1 MVPIMQTLPQEVV
14 DQIASNLYRP
24 DLKNLLLLSPT
35 LRMAAEKYSEGFT
48 KCKLHY
54 KDLDSFVEKFR
65 GARFCWLREL
75 EFDLRLPG
83 GAGHD
88 GAAAPDDPAGDQPP
102 DDDLS
107 TQIHALFNALEV
119 LEGTEGPKGTIQ
131 LKIISPER
139 QNPESTRPNAGRHV
153 HLRSLDR
160 IPVLQSIGSLYVGPP
175 ASLQE
180 PSLYGKLP
188 LRTPLDLS
196 AKLPNL
202 GMLRIDLLDE
212 HNCDPECEH
221 SRFKAREEFAHVA
234 ETMSLQV
241 KRAEIVLQRRKAHEV
256 LDHDSAMP
264 NLVRG
269 GPRDPF
275 SSSLRV
281 LCRHLTQ
288 LQLSAIIDQ
297 SFFWPDDGEGDV
309 WPNMES
315 LEVKFHPATPSGS
328 WYFLGPRGE
337 GNGVQG
343 YPVDGIEYIGESH
356 DAGGGTIIM
365 GHAPCRPSGWRLK
378 PNPETLH
385 PLLSAYAKAAAKM
398 PRLKEAIIW
407 SPIWWSPGNHARP
420 RFSYHSYF
428 DMVNNKRSLGWGI
441 GYNAPGTD
449 TESDRPESASS
460 DDSDD
465 GDVRLFQWR
474 TGSWEPDD
482 SLKDL
487 FHEIGREKHGEEFD
501 DDWDPDANQED
512 LFFEGFCFGKKVA

>member
-1 MVPIMQTLPQEVV
+1 MRRHTINSIPYNNFFV
-14 DQIASNLYRP
+14 DQIKFNLHRTDP
-24 DLKNLLLLSPT
+24 KSPGLLSPT
-35 LRMAAEKYSEGFT
+35 LGMAAEKYSEGFT

-54 KDLDSFVEKFR
+54 KDLDAFVEKFR
-65 GARFCWLREL
+65 GPHFRSLQEL

-83 GAGHD
+83 DTGHD
-88 GAAAPDDPAGDQPP
+88 GVNASDDMADGQSS

-107 TQIHALFNALEV
+107 TQIHALFQALKALEDI
-119 LEGTEGPKGTIQ
+119 ERPQGTMQ

-139 QNPESTRPNAGRHV
+139 QDLETTRTTAGWHI
-153 HLRSLDR
+153 HLRDLDQ

-175 ASLQE
+175 AGQQE
-180 PSLYGKLP
+180 PSLYGNLA

-212 HNCDPECEH
+212 HSCDPEYE
-221 SRFKAREEFAHVA
+221 RTRVEAREEFARVA
-234 ETMSLQV
+234 KIMSLQV
-241 KRAEIVLQRRKAHEV
+241 KRAEIILQRRKAHEG

-269 GPRDPF
+269 GLHDPF

-288 LQLSAIIDQ
+288 LRLSAIIDQ
-297 SFFWPDDGEGDV
+297 SFFWPEDGDGEI

-315 LEVKFHPATPSGS
+315 LEIKLHPVTPSGS
-328 WYFLGPRGE
+328 WYFIGPRGE
-337 GNGVQG
+337 GKDVKG
-343 YPVDGIEYIGESH
+343 YPVDGIEYLGESQNTK
-356 DAGGGTIIM
+356 GKTMIM
-365 GHAPCRPSGWRLK
+365 GHAPCRPSGWRLE

-420 RFSYHSYF
+420 RFSYHSTF

-449 TESDRPESASS
+449 IESNDTGSASS
-460 DDSDD
+460 EYSDD
-465 GDVRLFQWR
+465 GNARLFEWR

-482 SLKDL
+482 ALKDL

-512 LFFEGFCFGKKVA
+512 LFFEGFCFGK